1 VRSPRSARGG
11 GWRVGGGW
19 VAAQQALRAAH
30 TPARR
35 SRVNSGAAG
44 GQRRSATAAVWRCDR
59 GVAAQPGSEVLATT
73 APLPCFRVGPRLS
86 NMPHARG
93 PSLVYQPGT
102 VVIMSQLTDAHVLLV
117 GATGGLGTAI
127 ARRLAESEARLTL
140 SGRSTDRLAELAAE
154 LGDRVVG
161 TASADVTI
169 PDVPDELVRSA
180 HASIGRLDGVV
191 YAAGVVAFGEV
202 VDLDD
207 DVLDQLVLV
216 NLLAPIRLTRAAARV
231 LPSGG
236 FVATLSAVVA
246 EHPQK
251 GMAAYSAT
259 KAGLTAFDRAAAAEL
274 RRRQI
279 RVIDIRPTHTETG
292 LASRPIAGQS
302 PRLPTGGSPTTAA
315 ERIVD
320 AIVNDEKDI
329 PAAAF
334 AH

>member
-1 VRSPRSARGG
+1 
-11 GWRVGGGW
+11 
-19 VAAQQALRAAH
+19 
-30 TPARR
+30 
-35 SRVNSGAAG
+35 
-44 GQRRSATAAVWRCDR
+44 
-59 GVAAQPGSEVLATT
+59 
-73 APLPCFRVGPRLS
+73 
-86 NMPHARG
+86 
-93 PSLVYQPGT
+93 
-102 VVIMSQLTDAHVLLV
+102 MSHLTDAHILVV

-127 ARRLAESEARLTL
+127 TRRLAESGALLSL

-154 LGDRVVG
+154 LSDRVIG
-161 TASADVTI
+161 TASADI
-169 PDVPDELVRSA
+169 AFPDVPEQLVRSA
-180 HASIGRLDGVV
+180 HASLGRLDGVV

-207 DVLDQLVLV
+207 EVLDQLVLV

-231 LPSGG
+231 LPAGG

-246 EHPQK
+246 EQPQK

-259 KAGLTAFDRAAAAEL
+259 KAGLTAFDRAVAAEL

-302 PRLPTGGSPTTAA
+302 PRLPTGGSPTSVAD
-315 ERIVD
+315 RIVA
-320 AIVNDEKDI
+320 AIINDEKDV

-334 AH
+334 GP

>member
-1 VRSPRSARGG
+1 
-11 GWRVGGGW
+11 
-19 VAAQQALRAAH
+19 
-30 TPARR
+30 
-35 SRVNSGAAG
+35 
-44 GQRRSATAAVWRCDR
+44 
-59 GVAAQPGSEVLATT
+59 
-73 APLPCFRVGPRLS
+73 
-86 NMPHARG
+86 
-93 PSLVYQPGT
+93 
-102 VVIMSQLTDAHVLLV
+102 MSHLTDAHILVV

-127 ARRLAESEARLTL
+127 ARRLAESGALLSL

-154 LGDRVVG
+154 LSDRVIG
-161 TASADVTI
+161 TASADI
-169 PDVPDELVRSA
+169 AFPDVPEQLVRSA
-180 HASIGRLDGVV
+180 HASLGRLDGVV

-207 DVLDQLVLV
+207 EVLDQLVLV

-231 LPSGG
+231 LPAGG

-246 EHPQK
+246 EQPQK

-259 KAGLTAFDRAAAAEL
+259 KAGLTAFDRAVAAEL

-302 PRLPTGGSPTTAA
+302 PRLPTGGSPTSVAD
-315 ERIVD
+315 RIVA
-320 AIVNDEKDI
+320 AIINDEKDV

-334 AH
+334 GP